1 MKNFTLIAC
10 LTLGLISCSNTG
22 YEKKILGSWC
32 EPIPGR
38 AQDVQGI
45 KFQKDGK
52 ASSINMATLQYK
64 SWKINGKTLI
74 LEGESTGNRQ
84 TLHFSDPE
92 YHTARQRPVDFKERS
107 WLPNSLQKV
116 QLRMKRTCSLNEQ

>member
-1 MKNFTLIAC
+1 MKNFALIAC

-22 YEKKILGSWC
+22 YEKKIPGSWC

-38 AQDVQGI
+38 TQDVQEI

-84 TLHFSDPE
+84 TLHFSE
-92 YHTARQRPVDFKERS
+92 YHTARQRPDDFKERS

>member
-22 YEKKILGSWC
+22 YEKKIPGSWC

-84 TLHFSDPE
+84 TLHF
-92 YHTARQRPVDFKERS
+92 TARQRPVDFKERS
-107 WLPNSLQKV
+107 RLPNSLQKV

>member
-22 YEKKILGSWC
+22 YEKKIPGSWC

-84 TLHFSDPE
+84 TLHFSD
-92 YHTARQRPVDFKERS
+92 TLSQSICILA
-107 WLPNSLQKV
+107 L
-116 QLRMKRTCSLNEQ
+116 CI

>member
-45 KFQKDGK
+45 KFQKD
-52 ASSINMATLQYK
+52 ATRQYK

-84 TLHFSDPE
+84 TLHFSD
-92 YHTARQRPVDFKERS
+92 T
-107 WLPNSLQKV
+107 LNII
-116 QLRMKRTCSLNEQ
+116 QLDKDQLILKKGVGYQIHYKRYN

>member
-22 YEKKILGSWC
+22 YEKKIPGSWC

-64 SWKINGKTLI
+64 SWKINGKHSFWKEKVPATVKPYI
-74 LEGESTGNRQ
+74 FQ
-84 TLHFSDPE
+84 TP
-92 YHTARQRPVDFKERS
+92 
-107 WLPNSLQKV
+107 
-116 QLRMKRTCSLNEQ
+116 

>member
-22 YEKKILGSWC
+22 YEKKIPGSWC

-84 TLHFSDPE
+84 TLHFSD
-92 YHTARQRPVDFKERS
+92 TLNIIQRS

>member
-1 MKNFTLIAC
+1 MKNFALIAC

-22 YEKKILGSWC
+22 YKKKIPGSWC

-38 AQDVQGI
+38 TQDVQEI

-84 TLHFSDPE
+84 TLHFSD
-92 YHTARQRPVDFKERS
+92 T
-107 WLPNSLQKV
+107 LNII
-116 QLRMKRTCSLNEQ
+116 QLDKDQLILKKGVGYQIHYKRYN

>member
-22 YEKKILGSWC
+22 YEKKIPGS
-32 EPIPGR
+32 GR

-84 TLHFSDPE
+84 TLHFSD
-92 YHTARQRPVDFKERS
+92 T
-107 WLPNSLQKV
+107 LNII
-116 QLRMKRTCSLNEQ
+116 QLDKDQLILKKGVGYQIHYKRYN

>member
-1 MKNFTLIAC
+1 MKNFALIAC

-22 YEKKILGSWC
+22 YEKKIPGSWC

-38 AQDVQGI
+38 TQDVQEI

-64 SWKINGKTLI
+64 SWKKNTHSGRRKY
-74 LEGESTGNRQ
+74 RQ
-84 TLHFSDPE
+84 PSNLTFFRHPE